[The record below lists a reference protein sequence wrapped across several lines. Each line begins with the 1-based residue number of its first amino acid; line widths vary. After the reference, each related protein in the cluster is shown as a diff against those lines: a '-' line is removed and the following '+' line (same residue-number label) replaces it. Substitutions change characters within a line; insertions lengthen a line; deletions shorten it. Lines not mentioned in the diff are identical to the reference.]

1 MGSKERQHRDMAEP
15 RVDRAAVVTRA
26 AGGIGRAVVSL
37 LRARGYAVIAED
49 ISPTVSDLGADN
61 RVIPLQADVA
71 DSASARHAVALAAD
85 HFGRLDLLVNNA
97 GLFLRKPTEQCSDE
111 DFDVLMAT
119 NVRGAFVHARESLA
133 ALEQTKGSIVSLA
146 SISGLVG
153 LPGQTVYAMT
163 KGAIVQLTRQLA
175 VEHAHRGIRVNA
187 VAPGA
192 VDTDFVARARDAAAD
207 PDPAGSRATA
217 ISQHPIGRILTPAE
231 VAEAIVFLASPA
243 ASGITGTILSVDGG
257 YVAR

>member
-1 MGSKERQHRDMAEP
+1 MTESQAA
-15 RVDRAAVVTRA
+15 RVAVVTGA

-37 LRARGYAVIAED
+37 LRNRGYAIIAED
-49 ISPTVSDLGADN
+49 IAANVGELGADEG
-61 RVIPLQADVA
+61 VIPLQADVA
-71 DSASARHAVALAAD
+71 LAESARRAVALAED
-85 HFGRLDLLVNNA
+85 RFGRLDLLVNNA
-97 GLFLRKPTEQCSDE
+97 GLFLRKPTEECTDE
-111 DFDVLMAT
+111 DFDALMAT

-133 ALEQTKGSIVSLA
+133 SLARTSGSIVNLA

-153 LPGQTVYAMT
+153 MPGQTVYAMT

-192 VDTDFVARARDAAAD
+192 VDTEFVAKARDAAAD
-207 PDPAGSRATA
+207 PDPAASRAAA
-217 ISQHPIGRILTPAE
+217 ISQHPLGRILTPAE

-243 ASGITGTILSVDGG
+243 ASGITGSILSVDGG

>member
-1 MGSKERQHRDMAEP
+1 VAL
-15 RVDRAAVVTRA
+15 VTGA
-26 AGGIGRAVVSL
+26 AGGIGRAVVDL
-37 LRARGYAVIAED
+37 LRARGYAVVAED
-49 ISPTVSDLGADN
+49 ISPAVAELGTDEYVVTV
-61 RVIPLQADVA
+61 QADVA
-71 DSASARHAVALAAD
+71 QSESAKRTVALAAD
-85 HFGRLDLLVNNA
+85 RFGRLDLLVNNA
-97 GLFLRKPTEQCSDE
+97 GLFLRKPTEQCTDE
-111 DFDVLMAT
+111 DFDVLMAI

-133 ALEQTKGSIVSLA
+133 ALEHTKGSIVNLA

-153 LPGQTVYAMT
+153 LPGQTVYGMT

-192 VDTDFVARARDAAAD
+192 VETDFIAHARDATAD
-207 PDPAGSRATA
+207 PDPASSRATS

>member
-1 MGSKERQHRDMAEP
+1 MTD
-15 RVDRAAVVTRA
+15 AAPVALVTGA
-26 AGGIGRAVVSL
+26 AGGIGRAVVQL
-37 LRARGYAVIAED
+37 LLDRGYSIVAED
-49 ISPTVSDLGADN
+49 ISPKVHELAQTPGG
-61 RVIPLQADVA
+61 RVISLEADVA
-71 DSASARHAVALAAD
+71 RTESAKAAVDLATST
-85 HFGRLDLLVNNA
+85 FGRLDLVVNNA
-97 GLFLRKPTEQCSDE
+97 GLFLRKPTEQCTDE

-119 NVRGAFVHARESLA
+119 NVRGAFIHARESLP
-133 ALEQTKGSIVSLA
+133 ALAQTRGSIVNLA

-153 LPGQTVYAMT
+153 MPGQTVYAMT

-192 VDTDFVARARDAAAD
+192 VDTGFVAHARDAAAD
-207 PDPAGSRATA
+207 PDPAASRASA

-231 VAEAIVFLASPA
+231 IAEAIVFLASPA
-243 ASGITGTILSVDGG
+243 ASAITGAILPVDGG

>member
-1 MGSKERQHRDMAEP
+1 MTESRPE
-15 RVDRAAVVTRA
+15 RAALVTGA
-26 AGGIGRAVVSL
+26 AGGIGRAVVGL
-37 LRARGYAVIAED
+37 LRSRGYGVVAED
-49 ISPTVSDLGADN
+49 ISPAVAELGADEHI
-61 RVIPLQADVA
+61 VPLQADVA
-71 DSASARHAVALAAD
+71 LADSARRAVALALD
-85 HFGRLDLLVNNA
+85 RFGRLDLLVNNA
-97 GLFLRKPTEQCSDE
+97 GLFLRKPTEQCTDE

-119 NVRGAFVHARESLA
+119 NVRGAFIHARESLA
-133 ALEQTKGSIVSLA
+133 PLTGTRGSIVSLA

-153 LPGQTVYAMT
+153 MPGQTVYAMT

-192 VDTDFVARARDAAAD
+192 VDTEFVAHARDAAAD
-207 PDPAGSRATA
+207 PDPAASRAA
-217 ISQHPIGRILTPAE
+217 VISQHPIGRILTPTE
-231 VAEAIVFLASPA
+231 IAEAIVFLASPE

>member
-1 MGSKERQHRDMAEP
+1 MTESQP
-15 RVDRAAVVTRA
+15 TQVAVVTGA
-26 AGGIGRAVVSL
+26 AGGIGRAVISL
-37 LRARGYAVIAED
+37 LRNRGYAIIAED
-49 ISPTVSDLGADN
+49 IAANVGELGADEG
-61 RVIPLQADVA
+61 VIPLQADVA
-71 DSASARHAVALAAD
+71 LTESARRAVALAED
-85 HFGRLDLLVNNA
+85 RFGRLDLLVNNA
-97 GLFLRKPTEQCSDE
+97 GLFLRKPTEECTDE
-111 DFDVLMAT
+111 DFDALMAT

-133 ALEQTKGSIVSLA
+133 SLARTGGSIVNLA

-153 LPGQTVYAMT
+153 MPGQTVYAMT

-192 VDTDFVARARDAAAD
+192 VDTEFVAKARDAAAD
-207 PDPAGSRATA
+207 PDPAASRAIA
-217 ISQHPIGRILTPAE
+217 ISQHPLGRILTPAE

-243 ASGITGTILSVDGG
+243 ASGITGSILSVDGG